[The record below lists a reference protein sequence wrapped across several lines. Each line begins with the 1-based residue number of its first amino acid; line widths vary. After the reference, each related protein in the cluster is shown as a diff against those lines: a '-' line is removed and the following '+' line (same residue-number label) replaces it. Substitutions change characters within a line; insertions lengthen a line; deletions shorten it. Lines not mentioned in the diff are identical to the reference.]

1 MRALRNLLWFAVGFM
16 AITAYAVSLEA
27 HAQSSSGDSY
37 TWYRNPDGSWS
48 RTPNPAGGTP
58 GKNFR
63 FPPGAQWQAE
73 AGGPRVVSNRKLP
86 VPHVTVA
93 EIIEDVKIPKAALK
107 TAGRLALRTMPYAL
121 IAAEVINAVTD
132 DDIWHDAESGTWMT
146 NENDPPDS
154 YPFPSDANSATWRYL
169 NGSPSSWSGAGISC
183 LKVAEVSGLSALKS
197 AVDACAGQTAS
208 NSVFPTRQYKVAFTG
223 VWSNPSTGT
232 PPWGVSRSVYLDCIS
247 PSGCSD
253 EGANSLSYRG
263 EAYCTSGYTMGTVNG
278 QTYCLAPCPDGS
290 SPVNGQCLSPRPATD
305 QEIEDAFEN
314 EDIMTDAEIAQW
326 FSEQQRLYLP
336 DDTPM
341 TLTPSQTSISTP
353 IVVSTSTT
361 PNGTTR
367 TETSSRVDLT
377 GGGST
382 VNTSYVTTSITNI
395 TTVYNENNEV
405 VRHDETP
412 QPVPPPTPEPDIE
425 PEPDTDED
433 FDFVDSSFPDV
444 PELYQQKYPEGI
456 KGVWN
461 AKKPELMQTPF
472 IAGIASMFPSFGSGA
487 CPVWS
492 MDFNILPGSN
502 YGTQV
507 FSVPC
512 WIFQAIGLIILTSA
526 VFAARWIIFGG

>member
-1 MRALRNLLWFAVGFM
+1 MRALRNLFWFAVGFT
-16 AITAYAVSLEA
+16 AITAYAVSLDA

-37 TWYRNPDGSWS
+37 TWYRNPDGSWARS
-48 RTPNPAGGTP
+48 PNPAGGTP

-73 AGGPRVVSNRKLP
+73 SGGPRVVSNRKLP
-86 VPHVTVA
+86 VPNVLVA
-93 EIIEDVKIPKAALK
+93 DVLEEVKIPKAALK

-121 IAAEVINAVTD
+121 IAAEVINALSD
-132 DDIWHDAESGTWMT
+132 DGITYDAELETYVLPGPPDMIPLEETQYVTSTAGACKTSGARCAGSVPANGTRCYGNEQCLALLESWVGVGSYCQAATPVTWPGTWQPAQVYD
-146 NENDPPDS
+146 NSPPTRMFQS
-154 YPFPSDANSATWRYL
+154 NCQLS
-169 NGSPSSWSGAGISC
+169 GST
-183 LKVAEVSGLSALKS
+183 
-197 AVDACAGQTAS
+197 GQTAQMY
-208 NSVFPTRQYKVAFTG
+208 TYQ
-223 VWSNPSTGT
+223 
-232 PPWGVSRSVYLDCIS
+232 
-247 PSGCSD
+247 
-253 EGANSLSYRG
+253 AN
-263 EAYCTSGYTMGTVNG
+263 ECPSGYTVQGAFCVKPTE
-278 QTYCLAPCPDGS
+278 
-290 SPVNGQCLSPRPATD
+290 PVPATD
-305 QEIEDAFEN
+305 FQLEDALGN

-353 IVVSTSTT
+353 TVVSTSTT

-382 VNTSYVTTSITNI
+382 VNTSYVTTTITNI

-405 VRHDETP
+405 VRQDETP
-412 QPVPPPTPEPDIE
+412 VPVPPPTPEPDIE
-425 PEPDTDED
+425 PEPDPDED
-433 FDFVDSSFPDV
+433 FDFVDSSFPEV

-472 IAGIASMFPSFGSGA
+472 VAGIASMFPSFGGGV

-512 WIFQAIGLIILTSA
+512 WIFQAIGLILLTSA
-526 VFAARWIIFGG
+526 VFAARWIMFGG